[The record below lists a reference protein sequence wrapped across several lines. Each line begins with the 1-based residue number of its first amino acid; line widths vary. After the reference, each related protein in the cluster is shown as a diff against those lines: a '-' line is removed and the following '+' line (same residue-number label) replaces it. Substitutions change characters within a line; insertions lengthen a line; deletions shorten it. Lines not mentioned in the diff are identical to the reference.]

1 MDTHQLAGILQL
13 PGGDVVSPVGNP
25 NVSSIGGV
33 VSAFVPYI
41 YSIAGILLLIFLIIS
56 GIRYLTSG
64 GNPETMSQ
72 AREHIYAALIGFAIV
87 FSSYFLLRFAEVIF
101 HFRITSFIPT
111 VHATGIDLGESFKLG
126 GNNVRDYLPEDAVRV
141 SAGGRLV
148 GIIVNILFIVSG
160 IIFIFIF
167 VIGGLRYIFSGGDEK
182 NIAGAKSQ
190 MTAGIIGILI
200 VFSAFAIVRFIQF
213 FTGVAIVD

>member
-1 MDTHQLAGILQL
+1 
-13 PGGDVVSPVGNP
+13 
-25 NVSSIGGV
+25 
-33 VSAFVPYI
+33 
-41 YSIAGILLLIFLIIS
+41 
-56 GIRYLTSG
+56 
-64 GNPETMSQ
+64 MSQ
-72 AREHIYAALIGFAIV
+72 ARGHIYAALIGFTIV

-101 HFRITSFIPT
+101 HFRITSFIPQ
-111 VHATGIDLGESFKLG
+111 AYAEIDLGESFKLG
-126 GNNVRDYLPEDAVRV
+126 GNNIRQYLPEDPARV

-148 GIIVNILFIVSG
+148 SIIVNLLFIVSG

-200 VFSAFAIVRFIQF
+200 VFAAFAIVRFIQF